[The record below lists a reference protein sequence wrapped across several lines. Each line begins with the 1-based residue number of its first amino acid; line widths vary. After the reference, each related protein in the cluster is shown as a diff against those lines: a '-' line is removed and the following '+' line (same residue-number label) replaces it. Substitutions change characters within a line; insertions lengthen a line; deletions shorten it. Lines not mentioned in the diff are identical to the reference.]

1 MRYDLVVVGGGPGGY
16 AAAIRASQLGL
27 RTALVERDAVGGTC
41 LNRGC
46 IPTKTLLHSAHL
58 YREMLTCQSFGL
70 QAEGVRFDYGAMSA
84 RKDEVTGQLRSG
96 VEGLLKGNKVELLR
110 GSARVE
116 EPGKVRVGEEVLETR
131 YILIATGAVPAKPP
145 VPGLDLPGVVTSDE
159 LLADGRLY
167 PRLTI
172 VGGGVIGMEF
182 ACLCSALGTEVTVIE
197 AMDRILPTL
206 DRELGQNLAMLLKK
220 RGVRVH
226 TGAVVERVER
236 QGEALTCTFTA
247 KGKAET
253 AQSDAVLVA
262 TGRRPNTAGLFS
274 PRLEDAL
281 GLDRGGIPVN
291 LHFSTRVA
299 GICAIGDVVKGNIQ
313 LAHVASAQGINA
325 VSRMAGLRPPMRLEA
340 VPACVYTDPEIAC
353 VGSTEAEC
361 KENGI
366 PYKTGKYLMSGNGR
380 TVIARGERGFIKVVY
395 HAESGAVLGAQLM
408 CERATDLIGEFT
420 LAVAEGRTVE
430 RMAQLVRPHPTF
442 GEGISEAAE
451 SCLGL
456 AIHQLNR

>member
-1 MRYDLVVVGGGPGGY
+1 MSYDLVVVGGGPGGY
-16 AAAIRASQLGL
+16 VAAIRAGQLGL

-58 YREMLTCQSFGL
+58 YREMVACQSFGL
-70 QAEGVRFDYGAMSA
+70 QAEGVGFDYGAMSA
-84 RKDEVTGQLRSG
+84 RKEEVTGQLRSG

-116 EPGKVRVGEEVLETR
+116 EPGKVRVGEKVLETGH
-131 YILIATGAVPAKPP
+131 ILIATGAVPAKPP

-159 LLADGRLY
+159 LLADGKLY

-197 AMDRILPTL
+197 ALDRILPTL
-206 DRELGQNLAMLLKK
+206 DRELGQNLATLLKK

-226 TGAVVERVER
+226 TGAAVERVER

-247 KGKAET
+247 KGRTET

-262 TGRRPNTAGLFS
+262 TGRRPDTAGLFS
-274 PRLEDAL
+274 PALEDAL
-281 GLDRGGIPVN
+281 GLDRGGIPVD

-408 CERATDLIGEFT
+408 CERATDLVGEFT
-420 LAVAEGRTVE
+420 IAVAEGRTVE
-430 RMAQLVRPHPTF
+430 RMAQIIRPHPTF

>member
-70 QAEGVRFDYGAMSA
+70 QAEGVRFDYGAMFA

-116 EPGKVRVGEEVLETR
+116 EPGKVRVWEEVLESR
-131 YILIATGAVPAKPP
+131 HILIATGAVPAKPP

-262 TGRRPNTAGLFS
+262 TGRRPNTDGLFS

-353 VGSTEAEC
+353 VGSTEADC

-430 RMAQLVRPHPTF
+430 RMAQLIRPHPTF

-451 SCLGL
+451 SCFGL

>member
-116 EPGKVRVGEEVLETR
+116 ESGKVRVGEEVLESR
-131 YILIATGAVPAKPP
+131 HILIATGAVPAKPP

-430 RMAQLVRPHPTF
+430 RMAQLIRPHPTF

>member
-116 EPGKVRVGEEVLETR
+116 EPGKVRVGEEVLESR
-131 YILIATGAVPAKPP
+131 HILIATGAVPAKPP

-220 RGVRVH
+220 RGGRVH

-236 QGEALTCTFTA
+236 QGETLTCTFTA

-262 TGRRPNTAGLFS
+262 TGRRPATGGLFAGDLL
-274 PRLEDAL
+274 PELE
-281 GLDRGGIPVN
+281 RGFLRVDGQFRTSIPS
-291 LHFSTRVA
+291 LY
-299 GICAIGDVVKGNIQ
+299 AIGDAIGGAM
-313 LAHVASAQGINA
+313 LAHKAEAEGRFVADLLLG
-325 VSRMAGLRPPMRLEA
+325 RTPLRGVAPI
-340 VPACVYTDPEIAC
+340 PACVYTSPELAQ
-353 VGSTEAEC
+353 VGLTADEARAR
-361 KENGI
+361 GI
-366 PYKTGKYLMSGNGR
+366 PCAAGKCVLGGNAR
-380 TVIARGERGFIKVVY
+380 TLIEGGKRGFVKLVF
-395 HAESGAVLGAQLM
+395 HRESRALLGAQL
-408 CERATDLIGEFT
+408 CCYRATDLISELA
-420 LAVAEGRTVE
+420 LAVTLELTAE
-430 RMAQLVRPHPTF
+430 QLLRPVRPHPTF
-442 GEGISEAAE
+442 AEAISEAVEAAFPL
-451 SCLGL
+451 S
-456 AIHQLNR
+456 

>member
-1 MRYDLVVVGGGPGGY
+1 MQYDLLVIGGGPGGF
-16 AAAIRASQLGL
+16 AAAVKAAQLGKK
-27 RTALVERDAVGGTC
+27 VAVFEAREPGGTC

-46 IPTKTLLHSAHL
+46 IPTKALMHSSQL
-58 YREMLTCQSFGL
+58 FQELK
-70 QAEGVRFDYGAMSA
+70 EGVPGIALGSVEPDWASLAA
-84 RKDEVTGQLRSG
+84 RKNEVVETLRGGMASLLKSNKIDSIKARAVITGPHTVKAGDEVY
-96 VEGLLKGNKVELLR
+96 EGEHILVAA
-110 GSARVE
+110 GSIPSR
-116 EPGKVRVGEEVLETR
+116 
-131 YILIATGAVPAKPP
+131 PP
-145 VPGLDLPGVVTSDE
+145 IPGLDLPGVVTSDE

-430 RMAQLVRPHPTF
+430 RMAQLIRPHPTF
-442 GEGISEAAE
+442 GEGISEVAE

>member
-236 QGEALTCTFTA
+236 QGETLTCTFTA

-430 RMAQLVRPHPTF
+430 RMAQLIRPHPTF